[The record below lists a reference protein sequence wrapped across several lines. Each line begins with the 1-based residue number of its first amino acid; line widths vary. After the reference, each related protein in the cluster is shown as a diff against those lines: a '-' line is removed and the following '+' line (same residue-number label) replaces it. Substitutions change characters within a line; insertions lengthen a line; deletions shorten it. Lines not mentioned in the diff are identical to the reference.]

1 MHRWT
6 RTAHVEGRFIVLTVL
21 KRQRWWI
28 TRIAVLPVH
37 LFLFAIAVFFL
48 VRLIPGDPVLQLLQ
62 GQPVSPQRLAEARQS
77 LGLSGSVLDQ
87 LRTYLQHVVTLK
99 FGNSMIT
106 SQPVLGQIGQRLP
119 QTVEITVIAMVG
131 AVVVTLLSS
140 LIVVLRP
147 RNLVSRNLILWSR
160 APGAVPDFVLGVAGI
175 FLFYSVLRWAPAPLG
190 LYNPLLSAPHVIT
203 SFPIVDAVLSG
214 NWTLVHSM
222 ISYLIL
228 PELVLIVSYSPF
240 LMKLFIRGLNDAI
253 DAAPTRFRIAS
264 GAPHRAVLLSVARRA
279 APATIAMFG
288 TMFGYMLGGVVVIE
302 QLFSMPGMGQ
312 FGVNAVNTSD
322 LVSIEAFLLVVGA
335 LSLFVFLIVDI
346 LNMVVDPRRRPGL
359 AAADA
364 V

>member
-1 MHRWT
+1 M
-6 RTAHVEGRFIVLTVL
+6 LTVL

-28 TRIAVLPVH
+28 TRVAVLPVH

-48 VRLIPGDPVLQLLQ
+48 VRLIPGNPVLTLLQ
-62 GQPVSPQRLAEARQS
+62 GQPASPQSIAAARQS
-77 LGLSGSVLDQ
+77 LGLSGGELHQ
-87 LRTYLQHVVTLK
+87 LTTYLGHVVTLK

-106 SQPVLGQIGQRLP
+106 DQPVLPVIGQRLP

-140 LIVVLRP
+140 LVVVLRP
-147 RNLVSRNLILWSR
+147 RNLVSRILILWSR

-175 FLFYSVLRWAPAPLG
+175 LLFYSVLRWAPAPLG
-190 LYNPLLSAPHVIT
+190 LYNPLLTKPPVIT

-214 NWTLVHSM
+214 NWTLVRSM
-222 ISYLIL
+222 ISYLML
-228 PELVLIVSYSPF
+228 PEIVLIVSYSPF

-264 GAPHRAVLLSVARRA
+264 GASHRAILLSVARRA

-288 TMFGYMLGGVVVIE
+288 TLFGYMLGGVIVVE

-322 LVSIEAFLLVVGA
+322 LVSIEAFLLVVAA

-346 LNMVVDPRRRPGL
+346 LNMIIDPRRRPGL
-359 AAADA
+359 ATAEAP
-364 V
+364 

>member
-1 MHRWT
+1 M
-6 RTAHVEGRFIVLTVL
+6 RTAHDGGHFVMLTAL

-28 TRIAVLPVH
+28 TRVAVLPVH
-37 LFLFAIAVFFL
+37 LFFFAIAVFVL

-62 GQPVSPQRLAEARQS
+62 GQPATPQSIAAARHS
-77 LGLSGSVLDQ
+77 LGLSGSEFDQ
-87 LRTYLQHVVTLK
+87 LRTYLGHVVTLK

-106 SQPVLGQIGQRLP
+106 SQPVLGVIGQRLP

-131 AVVVTLLSS
+131 AVVVTLFSS

-147 RNLVSRNLILWSR
+147 RNLVSRILIPWSR

-190 LYNPLLSAPHVIT
+190 LYDPLLSAPPVIT

-214 NWTLVHSM
+214 DWTLVRSM
-222 ISYLIL
+222 ISYLAL
-228 PELVLIVSYSPF
+228 PEIVLVASYSPF
-240 LMKLFIRGLNDAI
+240 LLKLFIRGLEDAI

-264 GAPHRAVLLSVARRA
+264 GASHRAVLLSVARRA
-279 APATIAMFG
+279 APASIAMFG
-288 TMFGYMLGGVVVIE
+288 TLFGYMLGGVIVIE

-322 LVSIEAFLLVVGA
+322 LVSIEAFLLVVAA

-346 LNMVVDPRRRPGL
+346 INMIIDPRRRPGL
-359 AAADA
+359 ATADA
-364 V
+364 A